1 MSNKNIARELTL
13 TATENLA
20 DEIIFKTA
28 NTLLEDTIKSIPFA
42 SVITGSIES
51 YTKFRILKEQKQ
63 LLAFIQEAENINI
76 GFIEKF
82 FKDKD
87 NLELG
92 LEVLGILDQT
102 YLEKQA
108 KIMGRATILFKS
120 LSISKQKFDKYTYII
135 TKLNNHLITII
146 ENLQTEI
153 TTNSS
158 MSIISLPIPNM
169 DLISFGF
176 IQKLPDGSW
185 FSEAQNKT
193 PFDHKITDEYFYF
206 YENVFKD

>member
-108 KIMGRATILFKS
+108 KMMGRATILFKS

-146 ENLQTEI
+146 EHLQTEI

>member
-108 KIMGRATILFKS
+108 KMMGRATILFKS

>member
-108 KIMGRATILFKS
+108 KMMGRATIFFKS

>member
-146 ENLQTEI
+146 EHLQTEI

>member
-108 KIMGRATILFKS
+108 KMMGRATIFFKS

-146 ENLQTEI
+146 EHLQTEI

-176 IQKLPDGSW
+176 IQKLPNGSW

-206 YENVFKD
+206 YENIFKD

>member
-1 MSNKNIARELTL
+1 MSNKNIVRELTL

-108 KIMGRATILFKS
+108 KMMGRDTIFFKS

-146 ENLQTEI
+146 EHLQIEI

>member
-108 KIMGRATILFKS
+108 KIMGRATIFFKS

>member
-108 KIMGRATILFKS
+108 KMMGRATILFKS

-146 ENLQTEI
+146 EHLQTEI

-176 IQKLPDGSW
+176 IQKLPNGSW

-206 YENVFKD
+206 YENIFKD

>member
-108 KIMGRATILFKS
+108 KMMGRATILFKS

-146 ENLQTEI
+146 EHLQTEI

-176 IQKLPDGSW
+176 IQKLPNGSW
-185 FSEAQNKT
+185 FSEDQNKT

-206 YENVFKD
+206 YENIFKD

>member
-135 TKLNNHLITII
+135 TKLNSHLITII

-169 DLISFGF
+169 ALISFGF

>member
-108 KIMGRATILFKS
+108 KMMGRATILFKS

-176 IQKLPDGSW
+176 IQKLPNGSW

-206 YENVFKD
+206 YENIFKD

>member
-1 MSNKNIARELTL
+1 MSNKNIARELAL
-13 TATENLA
+13 TTAKNLA

-28 NTLLEDTIKSIPFA
+28 TTLLEDTIKSIPFA
-42 SVITGSIES
+42 SLITCSIES
-51 YTKFRILKEQKQ
+51 YTKFRTLKEQKQ

-135 TKLNNHLITII
+135 TKLNSHLITII

>member
-108 KIMGRATILFKS
+108 KMMGRATIFFKS

-176 IQKLPDGSW
+176 IQKLPNGSW

-206 YENVFKD
+206 YENIFKD